1 MRWIALITLW
11 TVNNVTVKYP
21 LERSQGVFKAVLG
34 ISHLEIPRKD
44 PSGSFQG
51 GLYLW
56 HHWQSIFYTFV
67 AKVYCLDCK
76 QCQGTIFLF
85 NQEILA
91 IVVANVLTAKWNL
104 NAFMGRRTLFS
115 VQAVHIKVH
124 YAMKLFGSTTICM
137 LTILHAKCRAAL
149 SFLII

>member
-1 MRWIALITLW
+1 MRWIALHTLW

-21 LERSQGVFKAVLG
+21 LERPQGVFKAVLG
-34 ISHLEIPRKD
+34 ISHLEIPLRSRKD

-51 GLYLW
+51 GLSLW
-56 HHWQSIFYTFV
+56 HHWRSIFYTFV

-91 IVVANVLTAKWNL
+91 IVVANVLTAKWKFECFHG
-104 NAFMGRRTLFS
+104 AQDTFFRP
-115 VQAVHIKVH
+115 
-124 YAMKLFGSTTICM
+124 GSTHKSTLCNE
-137 LTILHAKCRAAL
+137 
-149 SFLII
+149 IIWLYNNLYVYHFTC